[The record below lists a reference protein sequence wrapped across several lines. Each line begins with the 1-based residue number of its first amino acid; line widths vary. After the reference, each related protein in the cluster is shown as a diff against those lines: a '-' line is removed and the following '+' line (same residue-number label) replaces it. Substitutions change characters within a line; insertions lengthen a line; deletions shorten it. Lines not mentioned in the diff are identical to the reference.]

1 MGEDSRGVV
10 PASRERRDTLVIRV
24 CLTIVIIGLVVS
36 GVTAFRCAKN

>member
-10 PASRERRDTLVIRV
+10 PASRERRDTPLIRMCLVV
-24 CLTIVIIGLVVS
+24 VIIGLVVS